1 MTAWRPDT
9 QASKNPMSPQREPH
23 NLSIRSGQHLQHARE
38 ERREGGGGEGLGLGP
53 CLPYTVA
60 STYLITDS
68 MSGREIHTHTC
79 QDLVMHCLYL
89 ILKHPN

>member
-38 ERREGGGGEGLGLGP
+38 ERREGGGGEKVWGWVLAYRTP
-53 CLPYTVA
+53 
-60 STYLITDS
+60 S
-68 MSGREIHTHTC
+68 
-79 QDLVMHCLYL
+79 
-89 ILKHPN
+89 HPPT